1 LVSES
6 DLEAALDAVQ
16 ARAAGSVE
24 GIFGP
29 ASMTW
34 RIDRESVIFLGA
46 GRALLLQLAHPWVA
60 TAVAEH
66 SRTFADPIGR
76 FHRTFDVVFT
86 MVFGSL
92 DSALAA
98 ARHLHHRHA
107 TIVGRLTEAIGSF
120 ESGSSYCANE
130 AAALRWVHATLVET
144 ALIVHDLILPPLS
157 VEERERY
164 WAESRLF
171 GALFGLT
178 SADLPADWESFAA
191 YNAVMMQSDLLS
203 VSAAAREVAGQI
215 FAGSRPWLR
224 PPRWYQALSAQLLP
238 DHLRMGFGFAFDERE
253 TGKPQKVRSHVYDSC
268 IPKYRLAF
276 GTSVPTMKLK
286 RDYKESRS
294 LAGRPDVLTG
304 PGSDGPSWMT
314 AGTGKALS
322 DAIFAALHAVRQ
334 RCFGRLQFSPPLAQ
348 ADLSN

>member
-1 LVSES
+1 MISES
-6 DLEAALDAVQ
+6 DLETALDSVR

-34 RIDRESVIFLGA
+34 RIDREAVIFLGA

-76 FHRTFDVVFT
+76 FHRTFGVVFT

-107 TIVGRLTEAIGSF
+107 TIVGRLTEAIGPF
-120 ESGSSYCANE
+120 GSGSPYCANE

-157 VEERERY
+157 VEERELY
-164 WAESRLF
+164 WAESRLY

-178 SADLPADWESFAA
+178 TADLPADWDSFAA
-191 YNAVMMQSDLLS
+191 YNAAMTQSDILS
-203 VSAAAREVAGQI
+203 ISTAAREVAGQI
-215 FAGSRPWLR
+215 FAGDRPWLR

-238 DHLRMGFGFAFDERE
+238 DRLRVGFGFAFDERDRKAAE
-253 TGKPQKVRSHVYDSC
+253 RALARIRRVYPKIPARLRYVGPYQEAQARLQGKSQ
-268 IPKYRLAF
+268 L
-276 GTSVPTMKLK
+276 GWPTRCLN
-286 RDYKESRS
+286 R
-294 LAGRPDVLTG
+294 AWIGRPELD
-304 PGSDGPSWMT
+304 DRWN
-314 AGTGKALS
+314 
-322 DAIFAALHAVRQ
+322 R
-334 RCFGRLQFSPPLAQ
+334 
-348 ADLSN
+348 

>member
-1 LVSES
+1 MVSEG
-6 DLEAALDAVQ
+6 DLEAALNSVR

-34 RIDRESVIFLGA
+34 RIDREAIIFLGA

-76 FHRTFDVVFT
+76 FHRTFGVMFT

-92 DSALAA
+92 DSAIAA
-98 ARHLHHRHA
+98 ARHLHHRHT
-107 TIVGRLTEAIGSF
+107 TIVGRLTEAIGPF
-120 ESGSSYCANE
+120 ENGSPYCANE

-144 ALIVHDLILPPLS
+144 ALIVYDLILPPLS
-157 VEERERY
+157 VEEREQY

-178 SADLPADWESFAA
+178 SADLPASWESFAA
-191 YNAVMMQSDLLS
+191 YNAAMMQSDTLS
-203 VSAAAREVAGQI
+203 VSTAAREVVGQI

-238 DHLRMGFGFAFDERE
+238 ERLRMGFGFDFDERDR
-253 TGKPQKVRSHVYDSC
+253 KAIDRALACIRRVYPKIPARVRYVGPYQEAQA
-268 IPKYRLAF
+268 RLQ
-276 GTSVPTMKLK
+276 
-286 RDYKESRS
+286 
-294 LAGRPDVLTG
+294 GRPQVGWAT
-304 PGSDGPSWMT
+304 
-314 AGTGKALS
+314 
-322 DAIFAALHAVRQ
+322 
-334 RCFGRLQFSPPLAQ
+334 RCLNRAWIGRPEL
-348 ADLSN
+348 DDRRNR

>member
-1 LVSES
+1 
-6 DLEAALDAVQ
+6 
-16 ARAAGSVE
+16 
-24 GIFGP
+24 
-29 ASMTW
+29 MTW
-34 RIDRESVIFLGA
+34 RIDREAVIFLGA

-98 ARHLHHRHA
+98 ARYLHHRHA
-107 TIVGRLTEAIGSF
+107 TIVGRLTEAIGPF
-120 ESGSSYCANE
+120 GSASPYCANE
-130 AAALRWVHATLVET
+130 PAALRWVHATLVET

-164 WAESRLF
+164 WAESRLY

-178 SADLPADWESFAA
+178 TADLPADWDSFAA
-191 YNAVMMQSDLLS
+191 YNATMMQSDTLS
-203 VSAAAREVAGQI
+203 VSAAAREVAGHI
-215 FAGSRPWLR
+215 FAGGRPWLR

-238 DHLRMGFGFAFDERE
+238 DHLRMGFGFAFDERDRKAAE
-253 TGKPQKVRSHVYDSC
+253 RALARIRRVC

-276 GTSVPTMKLK
+276 GTSVPTRKLK

-314 AGTGKALS
+314 AGTGEALGTT
-322 DAIFAALHAVRQ
+322 ALLQQTAALPA
-334 RCFGRLQFSPPLAQ
+334 FGAGEPA
-348 ADLSN
+348 